1 MGVGDLLVAKF
12 YVGKGLEE
20 YISKLG
26 NLEFEAPEAMG
37 KAIFSAAELVAD
49 ATNAALRN
57 LPVDHGQTK
66 SKNNHHV
73 RRDLTT
79 YEKQG
84 LLDSFG
90 ISREQ
95 NDNGYINVKI
105 GVDGYNGH
113 VTKKQPKG
121 APNVAVARSLEKGTS
136 FMRRNPVFSK
146 TARAKKAE
154 AERVMQETLDKEI
167 NKIMN

>member
-1 MGVGDLLVAKF
+1 MAKF

-37 KAIFSAAELVAD
+37 KAIFAAAEIVAD
-49 ATNAALRN
+49 ATSAALRS
-57 LPVDHGQTK
+57 LPTDSGQVK
-66 SKNNHHV
+66 SSNNHHV

-84 LLDSFG
+84 LIDSFG

-95 NDNGYINVKI
+95 NDNGYFNVKI

-113 VTKKQPKG
+113 ATKKYPKG

-136 FMRRNPVFSK
+136 FMRKNAVFSK

-154 AERVMQETLDKEI
+154 AEKVMEETLDREI
-167 NKIMN
+167 KKIMN